1 MTLRTM
7 AGALWYLQSR
17 STVNAIRARLRRL
30 RQPKYLVGAVLGTV
44 YLLAFFG
51 RGMLAGRWSRRD
63 PVDPVV
69 MDAAGR
75 MMAENIGA
83 AALLGFLL
91 MGWFFA
97 KDRAALTFTE
107 AEVTNLFPAPLSR
120 RLLLLYR
127 ILRGQGSILFS
138 TAFVLLFTGR
148 VFQGTGA
155 VTGAVGWWLI
165 LSILS
170 LHGMGASFAVQ
181 RLAERGM
188 AGWRRRLL
196 TLAVPLG
203 ALAALW
209 FWYQSLPPSPG
220 VVTADREGLSR
231 WEHFAGEVF
240 RSGPAP
246 WLLWPFRLVVR
257 PLFATGL
264 VDAAWR
270 LLPAA
275 GLLVL
280 HGYWVIRSAV
290 SFEEASIEQSRRLAE
305 LRTAMTAGSGRTVA
319 RKRIREPFALAP
331 TGPRWMALWW
341 SGLIESHDTRRRWSL
356 IAALVILVGVGIRVM
371 TTEPSLRVTLGTI
384 AVGVCALLVLLGGQ
398 SAAQRFSRAM
408 GDLDRVK
415 ALPVPGWELFLGT
428 VLGGLTGM
436 VLLEWLLL
444 LFAAILLPGSF
455 MEAPVS
461 VGFIWGLGAMLSAL
475 VPVATLFFAI
485 PVSIG
490 FALFPAWFAA
500 AKGGPG
506 IEATGQRMLV
516 GLIQLASL
524 LIAVIPVLLV
534 SVPLFLLGQYLVG
547 IEIGI
552 LLAGVAGTLV
562 LGGECVAG
570 IWWVGHSYDRLD
582 AAEER

>member
-44 YLLAFFG
+44 YLVAFLG
-51 RGMLAGRWSRRD
+51 RGMLAGRWARRD

-75 MMAENIGA
+75 MMAENLGA
-83 AALLGFLL
+83 AMLLGFLL

-138 TAFVLLFTGR
+138 TALVLLFTGR
-148 VFQGTGA
+148 VFQGVGA

-170 LHGMGASFAVQ
+170 LHGIGASFAVQ

-203 ALAALW
+203 ALAVLW

-231 WEHFAGEVF
+231 WEHFAAEVF

-264 VDAAWR
+264 LDAVWR

-305 LRTAMTAGSGRTVA
+305 LRTAMASGAGKTVA
-319 RKRIREPFALAP
+319 RKRIVEPFKLAP
-331 TGPRWMALWW
+331 TGPRWVALWW
-341 SGLIESHDTRRRWSL
+341 SGLIESHDTRRRWGV
-356 IAALVILVGVGIRVM
+356 IAALVILVGVGIRVGA
-371 TTEPSLRVTLGTI
+371 TESSVRVTIGLL
-384 AVGVCALLVLLGGQ
+384 AVGGCAVMILLGGQ
-398 SAAQRFSRAM
+398 TAAQRFSRAM
-408 GDLDRVK
+408 GDLDLVK
-415 ALPVPGWELFLGT
+415 SLPVPGWELFLGT
-428 VLGGLTGM
+428 VLGGLTGV

-444 LFAAILLPGSF
+444 MVAAILLPDF
-455 MEAPVS
+455 FAVDPVRA
-461 VGFIWGLGAMLSAL
+461 GFIWGAGAVLSVLA
-475 VPVATLFFAI
+475 PVATLFFAI

-500 AKGGPG
+500 AKGGQG

-516 GLIQLASL
+516 GLIQMAAL

-534 SVPLFLLGQYLVG
+534 SFPVFLLGQYLLG
-547 IEIGI
+547 IELGI
-552 LLAGVAGTLV
+552 VLSGVAGTLV
-562 LGGECVAG
+562 LGGECAAG